1 MAEVDPALR
10 QAKEAIEKELLNYP
24 GVTGVDI
31 GYKEVGGRRTDQLA
45 IRVLVKKKRP
55 DVRPEERVPETVAGF
70 PTDVIERRYEL
81 QVLALDAELLTLQA
95 DTQHYESLR
104 GGISVGPCRLV
115 GGTVLGGTL
124 GLVVKDNATGKPM
137 LLSNFHVLCGDQTW
151 AVGDAISQPA
161 RIDQGTCPAS
171 VVGSLQRAVIDQNAD
186 CAVAE
191 MTARTAT
198 SEIVDIGVV
207 TGTSVVKIDDPV
219 RKRGRSTGLTYGFV
233 DGVDL
238 TVIVPYPGLGEVTLT
253 NQIGVRPDTTKN
265 AKFSGTGDSGS
276 VLVNDAGQ
284 AVGLHFAGNAAD
296 GHGAA
301 NPIANVLSALNVS
314 IPTQSA
320 PGPQPEPPP
329 EPPPPPRRK
338 VRPPVLNPYP
348 PRWPPVW
355 QPPEQPP
362 VLRRY
367 PPAPPYMPYGR
378 PNGGSS

>member
-1 MAEVDPALR
+1 MADVDPALR
-10 QAKEAIEKELLNYP
+10 QAKEAVESELLNYP

-31 GYKEVGGRRTDQLA
+31 GFKEVEGRRTDQLA
-45 IRVLVKKKRP
+45 IRVLVKKKRA
-55 DVRPEERVPETVAGF
+55 DVRPEDRVPESVAGF

-81 QVLALDAELLTLQA
+81 QVLALDAALLTIQA
-95 DTQHYESLR
+95 DTQPYDTLK

-124 GLVVKDNATGKPM
+124 GMVVKDNATGKPM

-171 VVGSLQRAVIDQNAD
+171 AVGSLQRAVLDQNAD

-198 SEIVDIGVV
+198 SEVVDIGVV
-207 TGTSVVKIDDPV
+207 TGSNVVTIDAPV
-219 RKRGRSTGLTYGFV
+219 RKRGRSTGLTFGFV
-233 DGVDL
+233 DGIDL
-238 TVIVPYPGLGEVTLT
+238 TVIVPYPGIGEVTLT

-265 AKFSGTGDSGS
+265 PKFSATGDSGS
-276 VLVNDAGQ
+276 VLVNAAGE
-284 AVGLHFAGNAAD
+284 AVGLHFAGSAAD

-301 NPIANVLSALNVS
+301 NPIANVLAALNVS
-314 IPTQSA
+314 IPA
-320 PGPQPEPPP
+320 GAPQPQPPPAEPPP
-329 EPPPPPRRK
+329 SPPKK
-338 VRPPVLNPYP
+338 VRPPGLNPYP
-348 PRWPPVW
+348 PRWPPKW

-362 VLRRY
+362 VLRPF
-367 PPAPPYMPYGR
+367 PPAPPYMPYGP
-378 PNGGSS
+378 PNGGS